1 MPHQLSRSTFAHLV
15 ILFAGIALIAGF
27 VIAPATIRAAGP
39 GDCPNDSKL
48 LNGGPTLVSG
58 DGAGTWWG
66 LIQDGFK
73 AAGLDTV
80 QEQIDYLNG
89 IFGTNYSDLN
99 SLKELNLR
107 QVSAWDENGNGYICA
122 FDLRGRRAS
131 LRDPYSQYTFLG
143 IADDKV
149 AKK

>member
-1 MPHQLSRSTFAHLV
+1 MPSQSHFIKGYTIMVVVVGLALV
-15 ILFAGIALIAGF
+15 GGALL
-27 VIAPATIRAAGP
+27 APAHVRAAGP

-48 LNGGPTLVSG
+48 LNGGPTLVFG

-89 IFGTNYSDLN
+89 LFGTNYNDLN

-107 QVSAWDENGNGYICA
+107 QVNTWDENGNGYVCA
-122 FDLRGRRAS
+122 FDLRGRRAN
-131 LRDPYSQYTFLG
+131 LRDPYSQDTFLG
-143 IADDKV
+143 IADDKL

>member
-1 MPHQLSRSTFAHLV
+1 MSNHSHVIRNYTFIVVFVGLGLV
-15 ILFAGIALIAGF
+15 AGALL
-27 VIAPATIRAAGP
+27 APAHVRAAGP

-48 LNGGPTLVSG
+48 LNGGPTRVFG
-58 DGAGTWWG
+58 DAAGTWWA
-66 LIQDGFK
+66 LIQVGFK

-89 IFGTNYSDLN
+89 LFGTNYSDINL
-99 SLKELNLR
+99 LKDFNLQ
-107 QVSAWDENGNGYICA
+107 QVSTWDENGNGYVCA
-122 FDLRGRRAS
+122 FDLRGRRAN

-143 IADDKV
+143 IADDKI